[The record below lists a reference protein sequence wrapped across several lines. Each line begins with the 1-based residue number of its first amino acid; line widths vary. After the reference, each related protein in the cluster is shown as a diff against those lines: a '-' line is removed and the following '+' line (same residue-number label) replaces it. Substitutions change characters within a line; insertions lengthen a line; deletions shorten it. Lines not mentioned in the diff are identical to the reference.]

1 MCVSLVAD
9 AVGGTQPHHTS
20 ARNRG
25 NPRAYKPK
33 LAQTPEE
40 LRGGAREGLL
50 ELEVGEAL
58 EADQGFA

>member
-9 AVGGTQPHHTS
+9 AVGGLNRMTHQS
-20 ARNRG
+20 ATGGIHERT
-25 NPRAYKPK
+25 NPNSHKRRKSC
-33 LAQTPEE
+33 TEE
-40 LRGGAREGLL
+40 PGDGLL